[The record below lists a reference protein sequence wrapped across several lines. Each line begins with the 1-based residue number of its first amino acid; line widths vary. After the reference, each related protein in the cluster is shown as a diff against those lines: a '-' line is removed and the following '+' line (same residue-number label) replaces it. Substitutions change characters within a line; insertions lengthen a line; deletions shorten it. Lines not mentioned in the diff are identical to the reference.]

1 MAAATSSSSQIVQY
15 VIVRGDL
22 LKACKWPV
30 GALIAQACHATSAV
44 LHLYYDDVYTQ
55 KYLKDLDRMH
65 KVILEAPDES
75 SLWKLSN
82 ELETNE
88 IYHKIWI
95 EQPENFPTCIAC
107 KPYPKTEVQK
117 YFKQFKL
124 FK

>member
-1 MAAATSSSSQIVQY
+1 MAAATSGSTQIVQY

-30 GALIAQACHATSAV
+30 GALIAQACHATTAV
-44 LHLYYDDVYTQ
+44 LHLYYDDVHTQ

-107 KPYPKTEVQK
+107 KPYPKNDIQK